1 MSASIIPTLEA
12 ERQTYINQREQDYQQ
27 RTQCEQ
33 AYESLCSFKTM
44 VLQSQEEFHTINSH
58 KAGMLSGVEEV
69 KENSITAQR
78 YFAGMQNIFYG
89 IGAKSIAAIYTVLLT
104 TISAKLKSYENAVN
118 DYGEEIFFCNI
129 KIAELDIQIEIA
141 KTAEKLAKF
150 FMGGGL

>member
-12 ERQTYINQREQDYQQ
+12 ERQTYINQREQAYQQ

-69 KENSITAQR
+69 KENSILLACKI
-78 YFAGMQNIFYG
+78 YFM
-89 IGAKSIAAIYTVLLT
+89 
-104 TISAKLKSYENAVN
+104 E
-118 DYGEEIFFCNI
+118 
-129 KIAELDIQIEIA
+129 
-141 KTAEKLAKF
+141 
-150 FMGGGL
+150 